1 MHYLSISDTICRY
14 LSRWTAFNVSN
25 LHLWQKSPWTNVKW
39 YYIFRFLSVIKSLF
53 QSFDQFVK
61 PVQFIIYCTI
71 QLSSSR
77 LIRSAPWPLG
87 WLYLPSLLPGSLFR
101 TSVSLSCAMPD
112 GRGLGPRTAVQIPC
126 LLCGACPRSSWFHF
140 IIGLVRYSI
149 FLLDF
154 GTSE

>member
-1 MHYLSISDTICRY
+1 MNVAGFANKTHTQGCVSKYQKLVEKQAWLRLCFFNFYKISISIY
-14 LSRWTAFNVSN
+14 N
-25 LHLWQKSPWTNVKW
+25 
-39 YYIFRFLSVIKSLF
+39 
-53 QSFDQFVK
+53 QFMK

-149 FLLDF
+149 FLLVF